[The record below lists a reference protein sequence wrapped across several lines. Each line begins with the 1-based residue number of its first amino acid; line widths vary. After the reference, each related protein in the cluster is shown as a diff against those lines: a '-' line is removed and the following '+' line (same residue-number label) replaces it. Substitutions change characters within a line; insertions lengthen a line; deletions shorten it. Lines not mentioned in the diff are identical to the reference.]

1 MTPAVLKSE
10 DGFTL
15 AEAVMS
21 LLVVSLSLAALLA
34 TASLC
39 VRTNRAVAAGK
50 LEARAI
56 AEERA
61 RLLTALSTVEPV
73 TDGTVVGSDRT
84 LAAVRPGGA
93 TVLYTARPGFHLR
106 YIGDTGIGDH
116 WPEAPAA
123 QTAGETRA
131 VPARLGAVI
140 LTGKDGAPMATLRL
154 DADLSQA
161 CRLDPATGVCHEGG
175 A

>member
-1 MTPAVLKSE
+1 MTPALKSE

-15 AEAVMS
+15 AEAVIS

-56 AEERA
+56 AEERT
-61 RLLTALSTVEPV
+61 RLAAALSAVEPV

-84 LAAVRPGGA
+84 LAAVRAGGA
-93 TVLYTARPGFHLR
+93 TILYTAKPGFHLR
-106 YIGDTGIGDH
+106 YAGDAGVGDR
-116 WPEAPAA
+116 WPEAPTA
-123 QTAGETRA
+123 QATGDTRA

-140 LTGKDGAPMATLRL
+140 LTGKDGAPVATLRL

-161 CRLDPATGVCHEGG
+161 CRLDPATGICHEGG